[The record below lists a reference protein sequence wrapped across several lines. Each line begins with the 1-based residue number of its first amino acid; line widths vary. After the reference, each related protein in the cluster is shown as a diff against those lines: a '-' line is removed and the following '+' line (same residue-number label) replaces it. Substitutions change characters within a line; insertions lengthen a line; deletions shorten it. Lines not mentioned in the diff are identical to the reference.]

1 MNDRDDELRQTTALF
16 RYGLI
21 ADLVHLPL
29 GAPGTAAKLSD
40 KAGQTYAI
48 PGTTRTRVAANTM
61 RDWIRLY
68 RDGGFEALY
77 PKPRADRGQPRRM
90 PPEVAHRLVGLK
102 ADNPHLVGAQRH
114 PGGHRGRHRPPA
126 RRLDRAPA
134 VQPRGPVRQKAPGR
148 RRPPPLRL
156 QGRRRAVDER
166 RHARAKGPA
175 RQKPPQDL
183 PHRLHRRRHPRRP
196 LRRLRHRR
204 EHSGIPAGVQERH
217 HPARHPPA
225 PLRR

>member
-61 RDWIRLY
+61 RDWFRLY

-102 ADNPHLVGAQRH
+102 ADNPTWSVRSVI
-114 PGGHRGRHRPPA
+114 
-126 RRLDRAPA
+126 RAAIEDGIDLSLPFIPSIA
-134 VQPRGPVRQKAPGR
+134 ETLEFCITTGYPF
-148 RRPPPLRL
+148 
-156 QGRRRAVDER
+156 
-166 RHARAKGPA
+166 RHA
-175 RQKPPQDL
+175 
-183 PHRLHRRRHPRRP
+183 
-196 LRRLRHRR
+196 
-204 EHSGIPAGVQERH
+204 
-217 HPARHPPA
+217 
-225 PLRR
+225 